1 MFTDGQDI
9 WAGTQDGGVNLL
21 YLSRRLEVF
30 RLGDIPW
37 KLSAG
42 RTPQISAVTE
52 DKKGNLWIGTIEG
65 GLYQMNPE
73 TEAVQHYAFTP
84 HSSTSI
90 LSNNV
95 NGIFID
101 SDNHLWVYTW
111 GGWQL

>member
-1 MFTDGQDI
+1 MRLLLLTLCI
-9 WAGTQDGGVNLL
+9 ILLGG
-21 YLSRRLEVF
+21 
-30 RLGDIPW
+30 
-37 KLSAG
+37 KLSPG

-95 NGIFID
+95 NGILID
-101 SDNHLWVYTW
+101 SDNHLWAYTW
-111 GGWQL
+111 GLELVSWI